1 MTSPTRG
8 GPTLSVKIRVPNDKT
23 PRRAMLRSVIYGTI
37 VVAAVTSCTMIGYS
51 LGVSIVASSPVA
63 SSVVLAP
70 DRRDL
75 PPPPPPRR
83 QQQQQQQQS
92 QRRQPQ
98 SSSPE
103 ARRGVTKGW
112 SRTPDKWERMT
123 LGELRKYYACSE
135 YAKDQTK
142 TLPTLEDWMFLKKQY
157 RELIDDK
164 PVILDSPVSPQE
176 GYSFGLSDDGE
187 TPPPYYADRSEGK
200 GRGLFASRRIKRGE
214 LVHDGPRS
222 NVMFPDAAS
231 FRLLVVSL
239 PRKTACDITEWA
251 WTQSLEK
258 VDDGKLRIFVDLNIA
273 ALMNSSRG
281 KPNIAPVS
289 ETTTRMYATRDIE
302 EGEEI
307 LYNYGVYSTD
317 WDAVG
322 LGY

>member
-1 MTSPTRG
+1 MTPPTRD
-8 GPTLSVKIRVPNDKT
+8 GPTPSVRTRVPNDKT
-23 PRRAMLRSVIYGTI
+23 PRRAMLRSVVYGTI
-37 VVAAVTSCTMIGYS
+37 VVAAVTSCMTIGYS

-63 SSVVLAP
+63 SFVVLAP

-75 PPPPPPRR
+75 APPR
-83 QQQQQQQQS
+83 QQQQQQQQRQS
-92 QRRQPQ
+92 RRRQPQ

-103 ARRGVTKGW
+103 VRRGVTKGW
-112 SRTPDKWERMT
+112 SRTPEKWERMT

-176 GYSFGLSDDGE
+176 GYSFGPSDDGK

-200 GRGLFASRRIKRGE
+200 GRGLFASRRIKKGE

-289 ETTTRMYATRDIE
+289 ETTTQMYATRDIE